1 MEDIGLITII
11 TIISLIAGALVG
23 SLIGQIIATPTEL
36 PNGCIL
42 YEDAIYC
49 VEEAT
54 E

>member
-1 MEDIGLITII
+1 MYDCDDFFFPLIVGGVIGIFLGMVI
-11 TIISLIAGALVG
+11 GASG
-23 SLIGQIIATPTEL
+23 TQPTDL

-49 VEEAT
+49 EVT